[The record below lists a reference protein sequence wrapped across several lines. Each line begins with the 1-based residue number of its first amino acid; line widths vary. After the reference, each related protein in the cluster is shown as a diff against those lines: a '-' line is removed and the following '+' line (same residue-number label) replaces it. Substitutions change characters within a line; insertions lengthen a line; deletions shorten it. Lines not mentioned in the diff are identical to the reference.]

1 MRPSR
6 LFPEALSET
15 GRDRPVVLPGVAGP
29 SQNRRDDKVVSE
41 WRPDMGELNRRRA
54 LGLLGTGGAAAVLAS
69 GLLPGLAT
77 AAGAGTGAPEGGPP
91 DPVAA
96 TYLRVLLRHTRWAEQ
111 QFDAAAGIYPARDF
125 TFAVV
130 LGNALLLTRDGYDA
144 AVAGVDRDT
153 LKAHTLATIRHF
165 AASNLLTGGT
175 EWGRKLFFDTTFQSY
190 FLLAARLLWT
200 ELDAATRAHV
210 ERITT
215 EQAAYTTALGTGDD
229 PASGDWTPHGLL
241 GGHVGDTKLEEMGV
255 YAQSLAPALAWAP
268 GDPRAQGWRDAFG
281 TWSRNEG
288 GLPAAD
294 LANPRLVDG
303 HPVSANTAANLYDTF
318 LVENHG
324 SFGPHYQEELW
335 RTSGRNAMHFLL
347 AGKPLPEVLTAQPN
361 GELLWRTM
369 LLMTSDAGEPLMPM
383 VADREHLYGRDV
395 IPLAFRAQ
403 VLGDRH
409 AARAEADLAARLEP
423 YQAYAPADRITKF
436 SGEPKYEPEARA
448 ELAISYLLHEWR
460 AAHGGPVVPVSGTEF
475 DAHAAGVADFGAGP
489 GLLAHRSPAA
499 WAGTVSKAGFVKF
512 AWQPRHD
519 DWLFALGGA
528 TPVLLPA
535 TNLAVRERHATTWT
549 RVRDGFDATFGVL
562 RFDTGYAALA
572 TLPTGAAVY
581 ASTGVAAGEGALTV
595 YNLAMPG
602 VPGLGGSRTYTA
614 AEGAVTVPAQAAP
627 AGGART
633 DDLTFAAVTARYVRV
648 LGVRPDPQYGYS
660 LWAFEARD
668 GSGPDLAA
676 AGTATASSAA
686 AGKEAKYATDGDP
699 ATRWAVSTADRPRA
713 DSWLAA
719 DLGAPKAFDRV
730 RLSWEA
736 AAGRAYRIE
745 TSPDG
750 TTWTPVASYPVPALR
765 TTGGWLDVDGRAGLV
780 VSGPHPVTVTGDH
793 VTLSDGPA
801 APLLAELYPDPKDL
815 AKRAGRARV
824 TTTAPA
830 VRGTV
835 ADGFLVLVNLSGAPV
850 TGTATLP
857 QDRSALALYR
867 GDQTVT
873 ASGTTCTVRLAAAE
887 GRIEPPRFTLRGL
900 LGRAVPTG
908 VRAVVRD
915 AGRVDLTAPAG
926 LPVVLTVEPDGGHAR
941 PVVLLPGRTV
951 PVVVPEVRPYPLV
964 DLALG
969 AVTFPAEPLPPGMSS
984 PAAAVDDDPAT
995 AWRPGPGGRLVVD
1008 LGAVTPVSAVEVAW
1022 GPGRVPGCA
1031 VETST
1036 DGLTYRTAAE
1046 PARTR
1051 TATAPVTG
1059 ETRYV
1064 AVRTLGWRG
1073 GDAGLTR
1080 LSVRT

>member
-1 MRPSR
+1 
-6 LFPEALSET
+6 
-15 GRDRPVVLPGVAGP
+15 
-29 SQNRRDDKVVSE
+29 
-41 WRPDMGELNRRRA
+41 MGELNRRRA
-54 LGLLGTGGAAAVLAS
+54 LGLLGAGGAAAALAT
-69 GLLPGLAT
+69 GLLPDLA
-77 AAGAGTGAPEGGPP
+77 AAAPAPAGGPP

-130 LGNALLLTRDGYDA
+130 LGNALLLSRDGYDA

-153 LKAHTLATIRHF
+153 LHAHTLATIRHF

-190 FLLAARLLWT
+190 FLLASRLLWT
-200 ELDAATRAHV
+200 DLDAATRQNV

-229 PASGDWTPHGLL
+229 PTSGGWTPNGLS

-268 GDPRAQGWRDAFG
+268 GDPRAQAWRDAFG

-303 HPVSANTAANLYDTF
+303 RPISANTATNLYDTF

-335 RTSGRNAMHFLL
+335 RTSGRNSTHFLL
-347 AGKPLPEVLTAQPN
+347 AGRPLPEVLTAQPN

-460 AAHGGPVVPVSGTEF
+460 ARHGGPVRPATAAEF

-512 AWQPRHD
+512 AWQPHHD

-528 TPVLLPA
+528 SPVLLPA
-535 TNLAVRERHATTWT
+535 TNLAVRERHATTYT
-549 RVRDGFDATFGVL
+549 RVRDGFDGTLGVL
-562 RFDTGYAALA
+562 RFDTGFAALA

-581 ASTGVAAGEGALTV
+581 ASTGVAGGEGALTV
-595 YNLAMPG
+595 YNLLMPG
-602 VPGLGGSRTYTA
+602 VPGLDGTRTYRA
-614 AEGAVTVPAQAAP
+614 AEGTVTVSAEAAP
-627 AGGART
+627 AGGPRT
-633 DDLTFAAVTARYVRV
+633 DDVTFAPVTARFVRM

-660 LWAFEARD
+660 LYAFEVHD
-668 GSGPDLAA
+668 GTGPDLALT
-676 AGTATASSAA
+676 GTASASSATT
-686 AGKEAKYATDGDP
+686 GKEARYANDGN
-699 ATRWAVSTADRPRA
+699 ATTRWAVSTSDRPRA
-713 DSWLAA
+713 DSWLAI
-719 DLGAPKAFDRV
+719 DLGAAKTFDRV
-730 RLSWEA
+730 LLSWEA
-736 AAGRAYRIE
+736 AAGRGYRVE

-750 TTWTPVASYPVPALR
+750 SAWTPVASYPVPALR
-765 TTGGWLDVDGRAGLV
+765 STGGWLDVDGRAGLV
-780 VSGPHPVTVTGDH
+780 VSGTNPITVVGNG

-801 APLLAELYPDPKDL
+801 APLLAELYPDPAGL
-815 AKRAGRARV
+815 AKLAGRARAS
-824 TTTAPA
+824 TTAPA
-830 VRGTV
+830 VRASV
-835 ADGFLVLVNLSGAPV
+835 VDGFLVLVNLSAAAAS
-850 TGTATLP
+850 GTAALP
-857 QDRSALALYR
+857 QVRSALRLYR
-867 GDQTVT
+867 GEQVVT
-873 ASGTTCTVRLAAAE
+873 ATGSAYALALAAAE
-887 GRIEPPRFTLRGL
+887 GRIEPPRFTLRGAF
-900 LGRAVPTG
+900 GRAVPTG
-908 VRAVVRD
+908 LKAVVRD

-941 PVVLLPGRTV
+941 PIVLLPGRTT
-951 PVVVPEVRPYPLV
+951 PVLVPEVRPYPLA

-969 AVTFPAEPLPPGMSS
+969 AVTFPAEPLPPGMAD
-984 PAAAVDDDPAT
+984 PAAAVDGDPAT
-995 AWRPGPGGRLVVD
+995 AWRPGPGGRLVAD
-1008 LGAVTPVSAVEVAW
+1008 LGAVRPVSAVELDW
-1022 GPGRVPGCA
+1022 TSGRVPDCA
-1031 VETST
+1031 LETST
-1036 DGLTYRTAAE
+1036 DGLTYTTVAH

-1051 TATAPVTG
+1051 TATAAVTG
-1059 ETRYV
+1059 QARYV
-1064 AVRTLGWRG
+1064 AVRTLGWRA

-1080 LSVRT
+1080 LFVRT